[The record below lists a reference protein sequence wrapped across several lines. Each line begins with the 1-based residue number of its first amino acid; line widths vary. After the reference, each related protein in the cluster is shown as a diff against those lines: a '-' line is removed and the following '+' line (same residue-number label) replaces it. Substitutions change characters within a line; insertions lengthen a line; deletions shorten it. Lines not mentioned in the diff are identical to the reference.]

1 MRRLYW
7 LPLFN
12 VEEQWGVKE
21 MLTSAPLALMFKTAS
36 LSLSLFL
43 LLVSLAQFHLLHFCC
58 CFTCPS
64 LPVWSIFPLIFPFFV
79 VTGYCSCLDLLDIT
93 HNPRSGSQAD
103 LQTPC
108 SEFTIF
114 FIVNS
119 TYGELLI
126 HQKKTS
132 SHNRRFCFIQ
142 LDCARMKAML

>member
-1 MRRLYW
+1 MSVRRC
-7 LPLFN
+7 
-12 VEEQWGVKE
+12 
-21 MLTSAPLALMFKTAS
+21 
-36 LSLSLFL
+36 
-43 LLVSLAQFHLLHFCC
+43 LHGSSSWAFSRFCRC
-58 CFTCPS
+58 
-64 LPVWSIFPLIFPFFV
+64 WMYGRDAIH
-79 VTGYCSCLDLLDIT
+79 LLDIT